1 MIALIRRFLA
11 RVGALF
17 RSRSAE
23 AELQREIAAHL
34 QLLEDDYRARGLSES
49 EAKLAAQRA
58 FGGVTQVQERHRE
71 TRSFRALFDLGLDLK
86 LGGRMLRKYPGVT
99 LVGGLGIAVAIGIGA
114 ATFNSFYTTL
124 ARELPLPE
132 GERLVSVLNWRAALG
147 RRGETRFADFARWRA
162 EVRSLE
168 SVAAFRNVGRNLV
181 TPNGSAE
188 PITIAEMTP
197 AGFTAARVPALLG
210 RSFNAQDA
218 RPGEPGVLVISHSAW
233 QTRFAGD
240 PSVLGREVR
249 LGERMHTIIGVMP
262 PDFAFPVAHDYWV
275 PLVETPA
282 LEQANPALAV
292 FGRLAKG
299 ATMES
304 AEAELATLGERAAAD
319 WPETHGQVRPRVMAY
334 PRPFDG
340 TDDVTWTW
348 VALMQFLVTLL
359 QVVVCANVAILIYAR
374 TVTRQ
379 GELAVRTAL
388 GASRRRIVGQL
399 FLEALVL
406 AGVAAAAG
414 LGLAHVAMHQIEALL
429 RSEWTMAPFWVRFG
443 MTPLTYAFG
452 LGLAVLGAAICGLLP
467 ALKATGRG
475 FESSLRQVGGAPGTR
490 LGKSWTSLIVI
501 QVAIAVAGLPAALF
515 TAGEALRHAAA
526 TPGFAMDDLLVGG
539 IALDP
544 GGSIDAPMVDPAERR
559 AFLRA
564 QFEQRLR
571 EQPDIVR
578 FSFASAV
585 PGNEI
590 SQRVE
595 IEGQTMPP
603 AAAFARRAQ
612 IDAEYLPQFGGAV
625 LAGRALAPGDLADP
639 ARPVLVN
646 RHFVE
651 KFFPASEALGQRV
664 RFLPPSGSR
673 QETPGEWQVI
683 VGVVSN
689 VPANA
694 MEIGDIVAR
703 VYEPLPLDRLNTF
716 VLFRLSPGT
725 QPGLFAERL
734 RALAAGVDPRIR
746 VQQVEPLPVFYR
758 QNQVAMRLLGSVLG
772 AVTLSVV
779 LLSAAGIYALM
790 AFVVAQRRREI
801 GIRAALGADP
811 RQLVQ
816 ATFARAAKQLL
827 IGVALGAAVALGMDQ
842 LAGGAM
848 LRGQAAALVPAVAL
862 LMLLVGLVAAIGP
875 ARRAVRID
883 PIETL
888 RAE

>member
-1 MIALIRRFLA
+1 
-11 RVGALF
+11 
-17 RSRSAE
+17 
-23 AELQREIAAHL
+23 
-34 QLLEDDYRARGLSES
+34 
-49 EAKLAAQRA
+49 
-58 FGGVTQVQERHRE
+58 
-71 TRSFRALFDLGLDLK
+71 
-86 LGGRMLRKYPGVT
+86 
-99 LVGGLGIAVAIGIGA
+99 
-114 ATFNSFYTTL
+114 
-124 ARELPLPE
+124 
-132 GERLVSVLNWRAALG
+132 
-147 RRGETRFADFARWRA
+147 
-162 EVRSLE
+162 
-168 SVAAFRNVGRNLV
+168 
-181 TPNGSAE
+181 
-188 PITIAEMTP
+188 
-197 AGFTAARVPALLG
+197 
-210 RSFNAQDA
+210 
-218 RPGEPGVLVISHSAW
+218 
-233 QTRFAGD
+233 
-240 PSVLGREVR
+240 
-249 LGERMHTIIGVMP
+249 
-262 PDFAFPVAHDYWV
+262 
-275 PLVETPA
+275 
-282 LEQANPALAV
+282 
-292 FGRLAKG
+292 
-299 ATMES
+299 
-304 AEAELATLGERAAAD
+304 
-319 WPETHGQVRPRVMAY
+319 
-334 PRPFDG
+334 
-340 TDDVTWTW
+340 
-348 VALMQFLVTLL
+348 
-359 QVVVCANVAILIYAR
+359 
-374 TVTRQ
+374 
-379 GELAVRTAL
+379 
-388 GASRRRIVGQL
+388 
-399 FLEALVL
+399 
-406 AGVAAAAG
+406 
-414 LGLAHVAMHQIEALL
+414 
-429 RSEWTMAPFWVRFG
+429 
-443 MTPLTYAFG
+443 
-452 LGLAVLGAAICGLLP
+452 
-467 ALKATGRG
+467 
-475 FESSLRQVGGAPGTR
+475 
-490 LGKSWTSLIVI
+490 
-501 QVAIAVAGLPAALF
+501 
-515 TAGEALRHAAA
+515 
-526 TPGFAMDDLLVGG
+526 MDDLLVGG

-664 RFLPPSGSR
+664 RFLPPPGSR

-716 VLFRLSPGT
+716 VLFRLSSGT

-848 LRGQAAALVPAVAL
+848 LRGHAAALVPAVAL
-862 LMLLVGLVAAIGP
+862 LMLLVGLIAAIGP